1 MHLTLIGWLHTLA
14 CCYSLIIGAKLLW
27 AAKGGTAHQRDGRR
41 YIYAMVF
48 VNLSALGIYQ
58 IGGFNIFHVLA
69 LCTLASLGIA
79 FASAR
84 WQTPGRQWL
93 RVHLTAI
100 VFSYYQLIGGLI
112 NELFSR
118 VPSLIGQQAMLG
130 LSQGLTIV
138 VFLMIL
144 AYFWG
149 RTARGAAAAIALAA
163 LATTAQASTLTL
175 DLKGVIPGKG
185 SVAIVLYDS
194 SESFL
199 HKGMKKK
206 IVPAGE
212 AAMQVKLEDLAPG
225 DYAVALFQDVN
236 GNGKLDTMIFGIP
249 SEPTGFSNDAEGSF
263 GPPKYEAARFSLPAD
278 GRTIGITLH
287 K

>member
-1 MHLTLIGWLHTLA
+1 V
-14 CCYSLIIGAKLLW
+14 
-27 AAKGGTAHQRDGRR
+27 AARPPDRH
-41 YIYAMVF
+41 
-48 VNLSALGIYQ
+48 
-58 IGGFNIFHVLA
+58 
-69 LCTLASLGIA
+69 
-79 FASAR
+79 
-84 WQTPGRQWL
+84 
-93 RVHLTAI
+93 

-144 AYFWG
+144 SYFWG

-185 SVAIVLYDS
+185 SVAIVVYDS
-194 SESFL
+194 SEFPAQG
-199 HKGMKKK
+199 HEEK

-278 GRTIGITLH
+278 GKTIGITLH